1 MYGEQSNSG
10 FRVTEN
16 AGRRKLSE
24 MRREQYRGD
33 EVMKGTERVE
43 GSLHLFR
50 KGRKSL
56 KDIFFFP
63 T

>member
-16 AGRRKLSE
+16 VGRRKLSE

-33 EVMKGTERVE
+33 EVMKGTE
-43 GSLHLFR
+43 GG
-50 KGRKSL
+50 GREL
-56 KDIFFFP
+56 KFIS
-63 T
+63 